1 MTDTLWVVT
10 SYYNPVRYRRR
21 LENFRAF
28 RRNLQ
33 APLLV
38 VELARPGA
46 HRLGDGDAEIVVSL
60 TGEDRIWQK
69 ERLINIGVGRLPD
82 DARYVAWCDCDLI
95 FDDPDW
101 PAAARRRL
109 DEAGG
114 MVQLFDAA
122 AHMPDN
128 LDPRAASPALCREV
142 APLFVKLS
150 FPRALSAGIVKP
162 NPNAN
167 LRSVDPSIGK
177 SVSHGK
183 AWAARRDIIE
193 ACGHFD
199 KAIVGGGDTVHI
211 QASCDML
218 DEEYLVKYDL
228 PRGYRAAAHAWAK
241 TARRTG
247 LFQSV
252 SSLDRRA
259 YHLWHGEIA
268 DRGYLSRLEILSWH
282 DYDPD
287 RDLRLADNG
296 TWAWADPKGALAA
309 DVEAYFS
316 SRFEDGRV

>member
-1 MTDTLWVVT
+1 
-10 SYYNPVRYRRR
+10 
-21 LENFRAF
+21 
-28 RRNLQ
+28 
-33 APLLV
+33 
-38 VELARPGA
+38 
-46 HRLGDGDAEIVVSL
+46 
-60 TGEDRIWQK
+60 
-69 ERLINIGVGRLPD
+69 
-82 DARYVAWCDCDLI
+82 
-95 FDDPDW
+95 
-101 PAAARRRL
+101 
-109 DEAGG
+109 

-128 LDPRAASPALCREV
+128 LDPRVASSARCREV

-150 FPRALSAGIVKP
+150 FPRALSAGIVKSD
-162 NPNAN
+162 PNAN

-211 QASCDML
+211 QASRDML

-241 TARRTG
+241 TARRIG

-252 SSLDRRA
+252 SSLDRHA

-268 DRGYLSRLEILSWH
+268 DRGYLSRLEFSV
-282 DYDPD
+282 
-287 RDLRLADNG
+287 G
-296 TWAWADPKGALAA
+296 TTTTRIVTFVWRTTELGRGPIRRARSPQMSKPISPP
-309 DVEAYFS
+309 E
-316 SRFEDGRV
+316 FEDGRV